1 MMKCDGGGTWVV
13 KNKKKHP
20 DCREGKGKDSKL
32 SVSKESYDCQQFPQA
47 HSDEQGGKFNETFL
61 LTQQS

>member
-47 HSDEQGGKFNETFL
+47 HSDE
-61 LTQQS
+61 